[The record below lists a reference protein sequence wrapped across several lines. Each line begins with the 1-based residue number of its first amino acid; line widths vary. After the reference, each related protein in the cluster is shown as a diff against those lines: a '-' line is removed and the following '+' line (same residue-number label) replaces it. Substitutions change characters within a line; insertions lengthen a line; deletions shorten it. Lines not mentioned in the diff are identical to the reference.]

1 MKKLF
6 TLFSL
11 LLISISGMLAANIA
25 NNTVI
30 YFDATAYT
38 DIQQSIASGKK
49 LQMLLGHSSWSQGY
63 QLTAVEGYENL
74 YSVKMPNWDGCT
86 QLAFMTVD
94 SQWGGEGNSV
104 SNRVQ
109 WGYTK
114 TPVYSITSN
123 MSGNVGFAGNPLT
136 RTNNYTLPVKA
147 PKITVA
153 AAPEFATTTVGET
166 STVTVTYTVE
176 NSEEKPEISL
186 DNDAFTAE
194 DAGGTITITFAP
206 TEAKEYTATLTIAIG
221 DIKET
226 VDLVATGVA
235 ADAPKVPEILNLKA
249 GEISAIYVGETTEF
263 EVTYTLQNAEEATA
277 SIEGEGFTIKK
288 QEVGTATIEFAPTEA
303 KTYEAVVTVTSG
315 DVNKTLEI
323 SATAKKAPVVITISF
338 VNPDWEE
345 AALYAWVEGGENL
358 TGGKWPGKPMTKDE
372 TTGIFSYAL
381 TIPEDGVY
389 SFIINNNNN
398 GLQSVDME
406 GVTESTC
413 YNLGAKVGD
422 NYSLVVSENCEYT
435 PAPEPEPIDP
445 YVAIRGTMTNWEM
458 ASDIKM
464 TYNADAANGPEWYI
478 TAFEVP
484 ADGKFKVVS
493 VDAQSQTTWYGSDK
507 VDLQEGITNANA
519 DQGDA
524 DIALPAGKYDIYF
537 KVNEGRIWIQKYV
550 APEEPE
556 KPELNVSA
564 EEVVFDEL
572 TLGEEPV
579 SATETIKYEIKNSD
593 EAAVIELESDVFKA
607 EDENGTITITFAP
620 ETEGE
625 YTAELTI
632 TLGEIVKTIAISG
645 SAKAAVDPEPDPEPA
660 TQITIT
666 YVNTEGYENVDVHA
680 WGGTASATTWPGQQ
694 LTATGNQINGY
705 DTYSFTF
712 EEGAYTQC
720 LFNCGGANP
729 DACKTSDQTIDASKT
744 YFSKGTW
751 YATAEEIPAE
761 VPDVWTVVGDA
772 GLFETAWDFG
782 NTAYDMTEGE
792 AGIFTLVKED
802 VALEAK
808 AYEYKF
814 VQNRSWSGAQYPK
827 EGNYTLN
834 VAEAASYK
842 VTYTLDTKAGNGTCT
857 IEKVTSPEPDPDPE
871 PTPEITVSET
881 EVDFGEITVGEQA
894 NKEVTYTYKD
904 TEKPEISL
912 VGNGFSYTDN
922 EESIIITFAPVDAG
936 EYEGTLTVG
945 KAELAKTITLKG
957 TAKAAVVPEPEKPE
971 LIVSTEELV
980 FETLILDGEQFSSTE
995 TITYEIKN
1003 SDEAAVIAL
1012 ESEDDVFEAIDED
1025 GTITITFTPI
1035 FNNYLYKAEL
1045 TITLGDIV
1053 KTVAISAVV
1062 KPLIDD
1068 ILLPEFDDTK
1078 VGEYDEIEVLYSLHK
1093 GNEGVA
1099 RIEGDPA
1106 FEITSQEVGRMFI
1119 KFTPLEVR
1127 EYTATLIIT
1136 SGKFEREI
1144 TLIANGIAPDP
1155 EPTDITFT
1163 VQVPE
1168 GTKECWIAG
1177 TPGWTFIQ
1185 MEKVDGEENLF
1196 SITVEK
1202 TVLNGEEWKYAS
1214 GANWQ
1219 YAEVIE
1225 GNGNR
1230 TEAEDPYDVVTAW
1243 QKLYDPDFQPID
1255 PYYAIRGL
1263 NGDASWTGSGD
1274 IKLEESADAS
1284 EWVALGFTVAE
1295 GESFKVI
1302 YIDEN
1307 AKVSGYYAGLEDGCD
1322 VGQSYDDMGN
1332 LVLPAGTYNLYFK
1345 PDTELMW
1352 ISKVDTPT
1360 DAEEAIA
1367 ELIYAVDG
1375 TIIAP
1380 APFAIIDLAGKDVT
1394 NANGS
1399 LQGTYIV
1406 KTLNST
1412 AKISVK

>member
-1 MKKLF
+1 MLMKKLF

-11 LLISISGMLAANIA
+11 MLFYISGMLAANVSDGA
-25 NNTVI
+25 KI
-30 YFDATAYT
+30 YFDASEYPEVAKQEVVQLM
-38 DIQQSIASGKK
+38 I
-49 LQMLLGHSSWSQGY
+49 GHSGWSQGY
-63 QLTAVEGYENL
+63 KMDKVEGYDNIYL
-74 YSVKMPNWDGCT
+74 VTMPKWDGCT
-86 QLAFMTVD
+86 EFCFFGADALWSGESKKMSDRF
-94 SQWGGEGNSV
+94 QWMPAHTSTIAISSNV
-104 SNRVQ
+104 S
-109 WGYTK
+109 G
-114 TPVYSITSN
+114 S
-123 MSGNVGFAGNPLT
+123 VGFGGNPLK
-136 RTNNYTLPVKA
+136 RTDSYQLPVKA
-147 PKITVA
+147 PVITIG

-166 STVTVTYTVE
+166 SKATVTYTVE

-263 EVTYTLQNAEEATA
+263 EVTYELANAAEATA

-303 KTYEAVVTVTSG
+303 KTYEAVVTITSG
-315 DVNKTLEI
+315 ETTQTLEI
-323 SATAKKAPVVITISF
+323 SATATNAPVVVTIGF
-338 VNPDWEE
+338 VNPDWTEV
-345 AALYAWVEGGENL
+345 ALYAWVDGKGEL
-358 TGGKWPGKPMTKDE
+358 AGAWPGTLMTKGDNGKF
-372 TTGIFSYAL
+372 TYDL

-389 SFIINNNNN
+389 NFIINNNNN
-398 GLQSVDME
+398 GLQSVNMT

-413 YNLGAKVGD
+413 YVIETLTDGKFTVA
-422 NYSLVVSENCEYT
+422 VSENCEYQ
-435 PAPEPEPIDP
+435 APVEPEPIDP
-445 YVAIRGTMTNWEM
+445 YVAIRGTMTNWSMEN
-458 ASDIKM
+458 DIKM
-464 TYNADAANGPEWYI
+464 TYNAEAANGPEWYI

-484 ADGKFKVVS
+484 EEGQFKVVS
-493 VDAQSQTTWYGSDK
+493 VDDKSQTTWYGSDK

-550 APEEPE
+550 APEEP
-556 KPELNVSA
+556 KPSLTVSA

-572 TLGEEPV
+572 TLGDEPV
-579 SATETIKYEIKNSD
+579 SATETIIYDINNSD
-593 EAAVIELESDVFKA
+593 EAAVIALESESDVFKA
-607 EDENGTITITFAP
+607 IDEDRTITITFAP
-620 ETEGE
+620 EAEGE

-632 TLGEIVKTIAISG
+632 TLGEIVKTIAIS
-645 SAKAAVDPEPDPEPA
+645 
-660 TQITIT
+660 
-666 YVNTEGYENVDVHA
+666 
-680 WGGTASATTWPGQQ
+680 AS
-694 LTATGNQINGY
+694 
-705 DTYSFTF
+705 
-712 EEGAYTQC
+712 
-720 LFNCGGANP
+720 
-729 DACKTSDQTIDASKT
+729 
-744 YFSKGTW
+744 
-751 YATAEEIPAE
+751 
-761 VPDVWTVVGDA
+761 
-772 GLFETAWDFG
+772 
-782 NTAYDMTEGE
+782 
-792 AGIFTLVKED
+792 
-802 VALEAK
+802 
-808 AYEYKF
+808 
-814 VQNRSWSGAQYPK
+814 
-827 EGNYTLN
+827 
-834 VAEAASYK
+834 
-842 VTYTLDTKAGNGTCT
+842 
-857 IEKVTSPEPDPDPE
+857 
-871 PTPEITVSET
+871 
-881 EVDFGEITVGEQA
+881 
-894 NKEVTYTYKD
+894 
-904 TEKPEISL
+904 
-912 VGNGFSYTDN
+912 
-922 EESIIITFAPVDAG
+922 
-936 EYEGTLTVG
+936 
-945 KAELAKTITLKG
+945 
-957 TAKAAVVPEPEKPE
+957 AKAAVVPEPELEFALVGRLNGDNDTEILDYASGYKFTKESEFVYTLNVTFTGTIESSGKQVQKVKLVDAQGNIWARNSSKTIYIQGTEGKDVTATMTKGETASSAYLVTEAGVEYKITYTLNDGKTGGQLTFEKVEVIEPEKPE
-971 LIVSTEELV
+971 LIVSTEEVV

-995 TITYEIKN
+995 TITYKINN

-1012 ESEDDVFEAIDED
+1012 ESESEVFEAEDED

-1035 FNNYLYKAEL
+1035 FRNASYKATL

-1068 ILLPEFDDTK
+1068 LIYPGFDDTK
-1078 VGEYDEIEVLYSLHK
+1078 VGEYEEIEMLYSLHK

-1106 FEITSQEVGRMFI
+1106 FEITSQDVGQIFI
-1119 KFTPLEVR
+1119 KFTPLEAK

-1136 SGKFEREI
+1136 SGKFEREL
-1144 TLIANGIAPDP
+1144 TLIATGLAPDP

-1168 GTKECWIAG
+1168 GTKECYIAG
-1177 TPGWTFIQ
+1177 TSDDEDLAWKFIQ

-1202 TVLNGEEWKYAS
+1202 TVLDGKQWKYAS
-1214 GANWQ
+1214 GADWQ
-1219 YAEVIE
+1219 YAEVYE

-1230 TEAEDPYDVVTAW
+1230 TEAGDPYDVVTAW

-1307 AKVSGYYAGLEDGCD
+1307 AKVSGYYAGLEEGCEI
-1322 VGQSYDDMGN
+1322 GQTYDDNGN

-1345 PDTELMW
+1345 PNTELMW

-1406 KTLNST
+1406 KTQNST

>member
-6 TLFSL
+6 TCLML
-11 LLISISGMLAANIA
+11 MVGMLLPL
-25 NNTVI
+25 T
-30 YFDATAYT
+30 ATAADLKADLTIYY
-38 DIQQSIASGKK
+38 DVSDFGDFSGNKLQLMVGHDSYSIAYEMK
-49 LQMLLGHSSWSQGY
+49 
-63 QLTAVEGYENL
+63 AVEGYDNL
-74 YSVKMPNWDGCT
+74 YSVNIGDVNSGN
-86 QLAFMTVD
+86 
-94 SQWGGEGNSV
+94 SWGGANQLGIMAATSVWGSENS
-104 SNRVQ
+104 SPTHCF
-109 WGYTK
+109 GYTSLK
-114 TPVYSITSN
+114 TGIYKLTKN
-123 MSGNVGFAGNPLT
+123 LSGNVLFTGKSTLSIT
-136 RTNNYTLPVKA
+136 ENYTLPAKDPVINVGA
-147 PKITVA
+147 LSQFPS
-153 AAPEFATTTVGET
+153 TTVNET
-166 STVTVTYTVE
+166 STATLTYTVE
-176 NSEEKPEISL
+176 NSDETAKVTVEGEG
-186 DNDAFTAE
+186 FTAE
-194 DAGGTITITFAP
+194 DVAGTITITFAP

-226 VDLVATGVA
+226 VDLVAAGVA
-235 ADAPKVPEILNLKA
+235 ADAPKVPEILNLAA
-249 GEISAIYVGETTEF
+249 GEIAEVFAGGTTEF
-263 EVTYTLQNAEEATA
+263 DVTYTLLNAEEATV

-288 QEVGTATIEFAPTEA
+288 QDKGTATIEFAPTEA

-323 SATAKKAPVVITISF
+323 SATAKKVPVVITISF
-338 VNPDWEE
+338 VNPGKWTE
-345 AALYAWVEGGENL
+345 AAFYAWGADGLPSTWPGELMNQGENGKFTYQL
-358 TGGKWPGKPMTKDE
+358 T
-372 TTGIFSYAL
+372 L
-381 TIPEDGVY
+381 PENGTY
-389 SFIINNNNN
+389 NFIINNNNN
-398 GLQSVDME
+398 GIKSVDMT

-445 YVAIRGTMTNWEM
+445 YVAIRGTMTNWSMEN
-458 ASDIKM
+458 DIKM
-464 TYNADAANGPEWYI
+464 TYNAEAANGPEWYI

-484 ADGKFKVVS
+484 EEGQFKVVS
-493 VDAQSQTTWYGSDK
+493 VDDKSQTTWYGSDK

-550 APEEPE
+550 APEDP
-556 KPELNVSA
+556 KPSLTVSA

-572 TLGEEPV
+572 TLGDEPV
-579 SATETIKYEIKNSD
+579 SATATITYDIKNSDEAAVIALESEVFEAIDEDGTITITFAPEAEGEYTAELTITLGEIVKTIAISGSAKAAVVPDPELEFALVGRLNGDNDTEILDYASGYKFTKESEFVYTLNVTFTGTIESSGKQVQKVKLVDAQGNIWARNSSKTIYIQGTEGKDVTATMTKGETGSSAYLVTEAGVEYKITYTLNDGKTGGQITFEKVDAPEPELIVSTEEVVFETLILDGEQFSSTETITYEIKNSD

-620 ETEGE
+620 I
-625 YTAELTI
+625 Y
-632 TLGEIVKTIAISG
+632 
-645 SAKAAVDPEPDPEPA
+645 
-660 TQITIT
+660 
-666 YVNTEGYENVDVHA
+666 
-680 WGGTASATTWPGQQ
+680 
-694 LTATGNQINGY
+694 
-705 DTYSFTF
+705 
-712 EEGAYTQC
+712 
-720 LFNCGGANP
+720 
-729 DACKTSDQTIDASKT
+729 
-744 YFSKGTW
+744 
-751 YATAEEIPAE
+751 
-761 VPDVWTVVGDA
+761 
-772 GLFETAWDFG
+772 
-782 NTAYDMTEGE
+782 
-792 AGIFTLVKED
+792 
-802 VALEAK
+802 
-808 AYEYKF
+808 
-814 VQNRSWSGAQYPK
+814 
-827 EGNYTLN
+827 
-834 VAEAASYK
+834 
-842 VTYTLDTKAGNGTCT
+842 
-857 IEKVTSPEPDPDPE
+857 
-871 PTPEITVSET
+871 
-881 EVDFGEITVGEQA
+881 
-894 NKEVTYTYKD
+894 
-904 TEKPEISL
+904 
-912 VGNGFSYTDN
+912 
-922 EESIIITFAPVDAG
+922 
-936 EYEGTLTVG
+936 
-945 KAELAKTITLKG
+945 
-957 TAKAAVVPEPEKPE
+957 
-971 LIVSTEELV
+971 
-980 FETLILDGEQFSSTE
+980 
-995 TITYEIKN
+995 
-1003 SDEAAVIAL
+1003 
-1012 ESEDDVFEAIDED
+1012 
-1025 GTITITFTPI
+1025 
-1035 FNNYLYKAEL
+1035 NNYLYKAEL

-1068 ILLPEFDDTK
+1068 LIYPGFDDTK
-1078 VGEYDEIEVLYSLHK
+1078 VGEYEEIEMLYSLHK
-1093 GNEGVA
+1093 GNEGEA

-1106 FEITSQEVGRMFI
+1106 FEITWQEVGRMFI
-1119 KFTPLEVR
+1119 KFTPLEVK

-1168 GTKECWIAG
+1168 GTKECYIAG
-1177 TPGWTFIQ
+1177 TPGWAFIP

-1202 TVLNGEEWKYAS
+1202 TVLNGEQWKYAS
-1214 GANWQ
+1214 GADWQ

-1307 AKVSGYYAGLEDGCD
+1307 ADVSGYYAGLEEGCD
-1322 VGQSYDDMGN
+1322 VGQTYDDNGN

-1394 NANGS
+1394 KANGS

>member
-6 TLFSL
+6 TCLML
-11 LLISISGMLAANIA
+11 MVGMLLPL
-25 NNTVI
+25 T
-30 YFDATAYT
+30 ATAADLKADLTIYY
-38 DIQQSIASGKK
+38 DVSDFGDFSGNKLQLMVGHDSYSIAYEMK
-49 LQMLLGHSSWSQGY
+49 
-63 QLTAVEGYENL
+63 AVEGYDNL
-74 YSVKMPNWDGCT
+74 YSVNIGDVNSGN
-86 QLAFMTVD
+86 
-94 SQWGGEGNSV
+94 SWGGANQLGIMAATSVWGSENS
-104 SNRVQ
+104 SPTHRFS
-109 WGYTK
+109 YTSLK
-114 TPVYSITSN
+114 TGIYKLTKN
-123 MSGNVGFAGNPLT
+123 LSGNVLFTGKSTLSIT
-136 RTNNYTLPVKA
+136 ENYTLPVKD
-147 PKITVA
+147 PVINVGTLSQF
-153 AAPEFATTTVGET
+153 PATTVNET
-166 STVTVTYTVE
+166 STATLTYKVE
-176 NSEEKPEISL
+176 NSDETAKVTVEGEG
-186 DNDAFTAE
+186 FTAE
-194 DAGGTITITFAP
+194 DVAGTITITFAP

-235 ADAPKVPEILNLKA
+235 ADAPKVPEILNLAA
-249 GEISAIYVGETTEF
+249 GEIAEIFAGETTEF
-263 EVTYTLQNAEEATA
+263 EVTYTLLNAEEATA

-315 DVNKTLEI
+315 ETIKTLEI
-323 SATAKKAPVVITISF
+323 SATAKNAPTKITITYVNTEGYENVYIHAWGGTASATAWPGQQLTATGNQINGYDTYSF
-338 VNPDWEE
+338 TFEEGAYVSCLFNCGVNPDACKTGDQTIDASKTYFSKGTWYATAEEIPAEVPDVWTVVGAEGLFETAWDFGNVAYDMTEGEGGIYTLVIDEVALDATDYTYKFVQNRSWSGAQYPKEGNYTLTVAE
-345 AALYAWVEGGENL
+345 AA
-358 TGGKWPGKPMTKDE
+358 
-372 TTGIFSYAL
+372 SYKVTYTLDTNAGNGTC
-381 TIPEDGVY
+381 TIEKVTSPEPD
-389 SFIINNNNN
+389 
-398 GLQSVDME
+398 
-406 GVTESTC
+406 
-413 YNLGAKVGD
+413 
-422 NYSLVVSENCEYT
+422 
-435 PAPEPEPIDP
+435 PEPEPIDP
-445 YVAIRGTMTNWEM
+445 YVAIRGTMTDWTM
-458 ASDIKM
+458 ANDIKM

-484 ADGKFKVVS
+484 EEGQFKVVS
-493 VDAQSQTTWYGSDK
+493 VDDKSQTTWYGSDK

-550 APEEPE
+550 APEEP
-556 KPELNVSA
+556 KPSLNVSA

-572 TLGEEPV
+572 TLGDEPV
-579 SATETIKYEIKNSD
+579 SATATITYTIENSD
-593 EAAVIELESDVFKA
+593 EAAVVALESEVFEA
-607 EDENGTITITFAP
+607 IDEDGTITITFAP
-620 ETEGE
+620 EAEGE

-645 SAKAAVDPEPDPEPA
+645 SAKAAVVPDPELEFA
-660 TQITIT
+660 L
-666 YVNTEGYENVDVHA
+666 VGRLNGDNDTEILDY
-680 WGGTASATTWPGQQ
+680 ASG
-694 LTATGNQINGY
+694 
-705 DTYSFTF
+705 
-712 EEGAYTQC
+712 
-720 LFNCGGANP
+720 
-729 DACKTSDQTIDASKT
+729 
-744 YFSKGTW
+744 
-751 YATAEEIPAE
+751 
-761 VPDVWTVVGDA
+761 
-772 GLFETAWDFG
+772 
-782 NTAYDMTEGE
+782 
-792 AGIFTLVKED
+792 
-802 VALEAK
+802 
-808 AYEYKF
+808 YKF
-814 VQNRSWSGAQYPK
+814 TK
-827 EGNYTLN
+827 ESEFVYTLN
-834 VAEAASYK
+834 VTFTGTIESSGKQVQKVKLVDAQGNIWARNNSKTIYIQGTEGKDVTATMTKGETTSSAYLVTEAGVEYK
-842 VTYTLDTKAGNGTCT
+842 ITYTLNDEKTGGQLTF
-857 IEKVTSPEPDPDPE
+857 EKV
-871 PTPEITVSET
+871 
-881 EVDFGEITVGEQA
+881 EVI
-894 NKEVTYTYKD
+894 
-904 TEKPEISL
+904 
-912 VGNGFSYTDN
+912 
-922 EESIIITFAPVDAG
+922 
-936 EYEGTLTVG
+936 
-945 KAELAKTITLKG
+945 
-957 TAKAAVVPEPEKPE
+957 EPEKPE
-971 LIVSTEELV
+971 LIVSTEEVV

-1012 ESEDDVFEAIDED
+1012 ESDVFKAEDED

-1093 GNEGVA
+1093 GNEGEA
-1099 RIEGDPA
+1099 RIDGDEA

-1168 GTKECWIAG
+1168 GTKECYIAG

-1202 TVLNGEEWKYAS
+1202 TVLNGEQWKYAS

-1375 TIIAP
+1375 TIYAP
-1380 APFAIIDLAGKDVT
+1380 APFVIIDLAGKDVT
-1394 NANGS
+1394 KANGS

>member
-6 TLFSL
+6 TLLMTLWLAIGSL
-11 LLISISGMLAANIA
+11 FAVDFQGGEILYLTPGNNWINNAKDHGGGNPGRYAA
-25 NNTVI
+25 
-30 YFDATAYT
+30 YFFGNGDKWVA
-38 DIQQSIASGKK
+38 
-49 LQMLLGHSSWSQGY
+49 M
-63 QLTAVEGYENL
+63 TAVAGETELYQVTAPAGYKNVIFCAMNPSSSGLSWDDKWNQTEDLTYDGTKNHYTVKNDTWDKGGGTWSL
-74 YSVKMPNWDGCT
+74 Y
-86 QLAFMTVD
+86 
-94 SQWGGEGNSV
+94 
-104 SNRVQ
+104 
-109 WGYTK
+109 
-114 TPVYSITSN
+114 TPDPVI
-123 MSGNVGFAGNPLT
+123 NVGALSQFPS
-136 RTNNYTLPVKA
+136 
-147 PKITVA
+147 
-153 AAPEFATTTVGET
+153 TTVNET
-166 STVTVTYTVE
+166 STATLTYTVD
-176 NSEEKPEISL
+176 NSDETAKVTVEGEG
-186 DNDAFTAE
+186 FTAE
-194 DAGGTITITFAP
+194 DVAGTITITFAP

-249 GEISAIYVGETTEF
+249 GEVAAIYVGETTEF
-263 EVTYTLQNAEEATA
+263 EVTYELANAEEATA

-303 KTYEAVVTVTSG
+303 KTYEAVVTITSG
-315 DVNKTLEI
+315 ETTQTLEI
-323 SATAKKAPVVITISF
+323 SATA
-338 VNPDWEE
+338 
-345 AALYAWVEGGENL
+345 
-358 TGGKWPGKPMTKDE
+358 
-372 TTGIFSYAL
+372 
-381 TIPEDGVY
+381 
-389 SFIINNNNN
+389 
-398 GLQSVDME
+398 
-406 GVTESTC
+406 
-413 YNLGAKVGD
+413 
-422 NYSLVVSENCEYT
+422 
-435 PAPEPEPIDP
+435 
-445 YVAIRGTMTNWEM
+445 
-458 ASDIKM
+458 
-464 TYNADAANGPEWYI
+464 
-478 TAFEVP
+478 
-484 ADGKFKVVS
+484 
-493 VDAQSQTTWYGSDK
+493 
-507 VDLQEGITNANA
+507 TNA
-519 DQGDA
+519 
-524 DIALPAGKYDIYF
+524 PTK
-537 KVNEGRIWIQKYV
+537 
-550 APEEPE
+550 
-556 KPELNVSA
+556 
-564 EEVVFDEL
+564 
-572 TLGEEPV
+572 
-579 SATETIKYEIKNSD
+579 
-593 EAAVIELESDVFKA
+593 
-607 EDENGTITITFAP
+607 
-620 ETEGE
+620 
-625 YTAELTI
+625 
-632 TLGEIVKTIAISG
+632 
-645 SAKAAVDPEPDPEPA
+645 
-660 TQITIT
+660 ITIT
-666 YVNTEGYENVDVHA
+666 YVNTEGYENVYVHA
-680 WGGTASATTWPGQQ
+680 WGGTASATAWPGEK
-694 LTATGNQINGY
+694 LTATGEKINGF
-705 DTYSFTF
+705 DAYSFTF
-712 EEGAYTQC
+712 DEGAYVSC

-729 DACKTSDQTIDASKT
+729 DACKTGDQTIDAAKT
-744 YFSKGTW
+744 YFYGGLW
-751 YATAEEIPAE
+751 YATEEEIPAE
-761 VPDVWTVVGDA
+761 IADVWTVVGA
-772 GLFETAWDFG
+772 EGLFETAWDFG
-782 NTAYDMTEGE
+782 NVAYDMTEGE
-792 AGIFTLVKED
+792 GGIYTLVIDE
-802 VALEAK
+802 VALDATDY
-808 AYEYKF
+808 AYKF

-827 EGNYTLN
+827 EGNYTMT

-842 VTYTLDTKAGNGTCT
+842 VTYTLDTNAGNGTCA
-857 IEKVTSPEPDPDPE
+857 IEKVTSPEPDPE

-971 LIVSTEELV
+971 LIVSTEEVV

-1003 SDEAAVIAL
+1003 SDEAAVIEL
-1012 ESEDDVFEAIDED
+1012 ESDVFKAEDEN
-1025 GTITITFTPI
+1025 GTITITFAPI
-1035 FNNYLYKAEL
+1035 YNNYLYKAEL

-1068 ILLPEFDDTK
+1068 LIYPGFDDTK
-1078 VGEYDEIEVLYSLHK
+1078 VGEYEEIEMLYSLHK

-1119 KFTPLEVR
+1119 KFTPLEVK

-1168 GTKECWIAG
+1168 GTKECYIAG
-1177 TPGWTFIQ
+1177 KPGWAFIQ

-1202 TVLNGEEWKYAS
+1202 TVLNGEQWKYAS
-1214 GANWQ
+1214 GADWQ

-1274 IKLEESADAS
+1274 IKLEESADGS
-1284 EWVALGFTVAE
+1284 EWSALGFTVAE

-1302 YIDEN
+1302 YIDEK
-1307 AKVSGYYAGLEDGCD
+1307 ADVSGYYAGLEDGCD

-1345 PDTELMW
+1345 PNTELMW

-1394 NANGS
+1394 KANGS

>member
-6 TLFSL
+6 TLLMTLWLAIGSL
-11 LLISISGMLAANIA
+11 FAVDFQGGEILYLTPGNNWINNAKDNGGGNPGRYAA
-25 NNTVI
+25 
-30 YFDATAYT
+30 YFFGNGDKWVA
-38 DIQQSIASGKK
+38 
-49 LQMLLGHSSWSQGY
+49 M
-63 QLTAVEGYENL
+63 TAVAGETELYQVTAPAGYKNVIFCAMNPSSSGLSWDDKWNQTEDLTYDGTKNHYTVKNDTWDKGGGTWSL
-74 YSVKMPNWDGCT
+74 YAPD
-86 QLAFMTVD
+86 
-94 SQWGGEGNSV
+94 
-104 SNRVQ
+104 
-109 WGYTK
+109 
-114 TPVYSITSN
+114 PVI
-123 MSGNVGFAGNPLT
+123 NVG
-136 RTNNYTLPVKA
+136 TLSQFPS
-147 PKITVA
+147 
-153 AAPEFATTTVGET
+153 TTVNET
-166 STVTVTYTVE
+166 STATLTYTVD
-176 NSEEKPEISL
+176 NSDETAKVTVEGEG
-186 DNDAFTAE
+186 FTAE
-194 DAGGTITITFAP
+194 DVEGTITITFAP

-263 EVTYTLQNAEEATA
+263 EVTYELANAEEATA

-303 KTYEAVVTVTSG
+303 KTYEAVVTITSG
-315 DVNKTLEI
+315 ETTQTLEI
-323 SATAKKAPVVITISF
+323 SATA
-338 VNPDWEE
+338 
-345 AALYAWVEGGENL
+345 
-358 TGGKWPGKPMTKDE
+358 
-372 TTGIFSYAL
+372 
-381 TIPEDGVY
+381 
-389 SFIINNNNN
+389 
-398 GLQSVDME
+398 
-406 GVTESTC
+406 
-413 YNLGAKVGD
+413 
-422 NYSLVVSENCEYT
+422 
-435 PAPEPEPIDP
+435 
-445 YVAIRGTMTNWEM
+445 
-458 ASDIKM
+458 
-464 TYNADAANGPEWYI
+464 
-478 TAFEVP
+478 
-484 ADGKFKVVS
+484 
-493 VDAQSQTTWYGSDK
+493 
-507 VDLQEGITNANA
+507 TNA
-519 DQGDA
+519 
-524 DIALPAGKYDIYF
+524 PTK
-537 KVNEGRIWIQKYV
+537 
-550 APEEPE
+550 
-556 KPELNVSA
+556 
-564 EEVVFDEL
+564 
-572 TLGEEPV
+572 
-579 SATETIKYEIKNSD
+579 
-593 EAAVIELESDVFKA
+593 
-607 EDENGTITITFAP
+607 
-620 ETEGE
+620 
-625 YTAELTI
+625 
-632 TLGEIVKTIAISG
+632 
-645 SAKAAVDPEPDPEPA
+645 
-660 TQITIT
+660 ITIT
-666 YVNTEGYENVDVHA
+666 YVNTEGYENVYVHA
-680 WGGTASATTWPGQQ
+680 WGGTASATAWPGEK
-694 LTATGNQINGY
+694 LTATGEKINGF
-705 DTYSFTF
+705 DAYSFTF
-712 EEGAYTQC
+712 DEGAYVSC

-729 DACKTSDQTIDASKT
+729 DACKTGDQTIDAAKT
-744 YFSKGTW
+744 YFYGGLW
-751 YATAEEIPAE
+751 YATEEEIPAE
-761 VPDVWTVVGDA
+761 IADVWTVVGVE

-782 NTAYDMTEGE
+782 NVAYDMTEGE
-792 AGIFTLVKED
+792 AGIYTLVIDE
-802 VALEAK
+802 VALDATD
-808 AYEYKF
+808 YTYKF

-842 VTYTLDTKAGNGTCT
+842 VTYTLDTKAGNGTCA
-857 IEKVTSPEPDPDPE
+857 IEKVTSPEPDPEPEPEPE

-957 TAKAAVVPEPEKPE
+957 TAKAAVDPEPEPDPDPTPEYPKTITVKVACAWETCNIWAWYADESGNVYTEWPGEAMTKGEDGFYAIEMSIESPVYFKVNAGLGKTESENYMTELSESTCFNMDGLTLVVNEDCEYEEPVKIEPYYGIRGITGSWEMADDIKLTEDADKAEWYITNIEVDGTQEFKVVYVDETGAATWYGAGAVEANEALGEFGEGDENIKLAAGKYDIYFKVNEGKIWIQKYVAPKPE
-971 LIVSTEELV
+971 LIVSTEEVV

-995 TITYEIKN
+995 TITYEIIN

-1012 ESEDDVFEAIDED
+1012 ESEVFEAEDEN
-1025 GTITITFTPI
+1025 GTITITFAPI
-1035 FNNYLYKAEL
+1035 YNNYLYKAEL

-1068 ILLPEFDDTK
+1068 LIYPGFDDTK
-1078 VGEYDEIEVLYSLHK
+1078 VGEYEEIEMLYSLHK

-1119 KFTPLEVR
+1119 KFTPLEVK

-1144 TLIANGIAPDP
+1144 TIIANGIAPDP

-1168 GTKECWIAG
+1168 GTKECYIAG
-1177 TPGWTFIQ
+1177 TSDDEDLAWKFIQ

-1202 TVLNGEEWKYAS
+1202 TVLDGKQWKYAS
-1214 GANWQ
+1214 GADWQ

-1230 TEAEDPYDVVTAW
+1230 TEADDPYDVVTAW

-1307 AKVSGYYAGLEDGCD
+1307 AKVSGYYAGLEEGCE
-1322 VGQSYDDMGN
+1322 VGQTYDDNGN

-1345 PDTELMW
+1345 PNTELMW

-1360 DAEEAIA
+1360 DAEEAVA

-1394 NANGS
+1394 KANGS

-1406 KTLNST
+1406 KTLNSV

>member
-1 MKKLF
+1 MV
-6 TLFSL
+6 
-11 LLISISGMLAANIA
+11 GMLLPL
-25 NNTVI
+25 T
-30 YFDATAYT
+30 ATAADLKADLTIYY
-38 DIQQSIASGKK
+38 DVSDFGDFSGNKLQLMVGHDSYSIAYEMK
-49 LQMLLGHSSWSQGY
+49 
-63 QLTAVEGYENL
+63 AVEGYDNL
-74 YSVKMPNWDGCT
+74 YSVNIGDVNSGN
-86 QLAFMTVD
+86 
-94 SQWGGEGNSV
+94 SWGGANQLGIMAATSVWGSENS
-104 SNRVQ
+104 SPTHRFS
-109 WGYTK
+109 YTSLK
-114 TPVYSITSN
+114 TGIYKLTKN
-123 MSGNVGFAGNPLT
+123 LSGNVLFTGKSTLSIT
-136 RTNNYTLPVKA
+136 ENYTLPVKD
-147 PKITVA
+147 PVINVGTLSQF
-153 AAPEFATTTVGET
+153 PATTVNET
-166 STVTVTYTVE
+166 STATLTYKVE
-176 NSEEKPEISL
+176 NSDETAKVTVEGEG
-186 DNDAFTAE
+186 FTAE
-194 DAGGTITITFAP
+194 DVAGTITITFAP
-206 TEAKEYTATLTIAIG
+206 TEAKEYTATLTLTIDEVEASV
-221 DIKET
+221 E
-226 VDLVATGVA
+226 LAATA
-235 ADAPKVPEILNLKA
+235 KAEDAPVVPEILNLAA
-249 GEISAIYVGETTEF
+249 GEIAEIFAGETTEF
-263 EVTYTLQNAEEATA
+263 EVTYTLLNAEEATV

-288 QEVGTATIEFAPTEA
+288 QDKGTATIEFAPTEA

-323 SATAKKAPVVITISF
+323 SATAKKVPVVITISF
-338 VNPDWEE
+338 VNPDWTE
-345 AALYAWVEGGENL
+345 AAIWAWIDGGENL
-358 TGGKWPGKPMTKDE
+358 TGGEWPGKAMTKGENGKFTYD
-372 TTGIFSYAL
+372 L
-381 TIPEDGVY
+381 TLPENGTY
-389 SFIINNNNN
+389 NFIINNNGN
-398 GLQSVDME
+398 GLQSVDMA

-413 YNLGAKVGD
+413 YNLGAKSGEKY
-422 NYSLVVSENCEYT
+422 NLVVAENCDYT

-445 YVAIRGTMTNWEM
+445 YVAIRGTMTDWTM
-458 ASDIKM
+458 ANDIKM
-464 TYNADAANGPEWYI
+464 TYNAEAANGPEWYI

-484 ADGKFKVVS
+484 EEGQFKVVS
-493 VDAQSQTTWYGSDK
+493 VDDKSQTTWYGSDK

-537 KVNEGRIWIQKYV
+537 KVNEGRMWIQKYV

-564 EEVVFDEL
+564 EEVVFEEL

-620 ETEGE
+620 EAEGE

-645 SAKAAVDPEPDPEPA
+645 
-660 TQITIT
+660 
-666 YVNTEGYENVDVHA
+666 
-680 WGGTASATTWPGQQ
+680 
-694 LTATGNQINGY
+694 
-705 DTYSFTF
+705 
-712 EEGAYTQC
+712 
-720 LFNCGGANP
+720 
-729 DACKTSDQTIDASKT
+729 
-744 YFSKGTW
+744 
-751 YATAEEIPAE
+751 
-761 VPDVWTVVGDA
+761 
-772 GLFETAWDFG
+772 
-782 NTAYDMTEGE
+782 
-792 AGIFTLVKED
+792 
-802 VALEAK
+802 
-808 AYEYKF
+808 
-814 VQNRSWSGAQYPK
+814 
-827 EGNYTLN
+827 
-834 VAEAASYK
+834 
-842 VTYTLDTKAGNGTCT
+842 
-857 IEKVTSPEPDPDPE
+857 
-871 PTPEITVSET
+871 
-881 EVDFGEITVGEQA
+881 
-894 NKEVTYTYKD
+894 
-904 TEKPEISL
+904 
-912 VGNGFSYTDN
+912 
-922 EESIIITFAPVDAG
+922 
-936 EYEGTLTVG
+936 
-945 KAELAKTITLKG
+945 
-957 TAKAAVVPEPEKPE
+957 TAKAAEIVEPEEPE

-1035 FNNYLYKAEL
+1035 FHNYLYKAEL

-1119 KFTPLEVR
+1119 KFTPLEVK

-1136 SGKFEREI
+1136 SGKYEREI
-1144 TLIANGIAPDP
+1144 TLIANGLAPDP

-1168 GTKECWIAG
+1168 GTKECYIAG

-1202 TVLNGEEWKYAS
+1202 TVLNGEQWKYAS

-1274 IKLEESADAS
+1274 IKLEENSDAS

>member
-11 LLISISGMLAANIA
+11 LLISISGMLAANVSDGA
-25 NNTVI
+25 KI
-30 YFDATAYT
+30 YFDASEYPEVAKQKVVQLM
-38 DIQQSIASGKK
+38 I
-49 LQMLLGHSSWSQGY
+49 GHSGWSQGY
-63 QLTAVEGYENL
+63 EMDKVEGYDNIYL
-74 YSVKMPNWDGCT
+74 VTMPKWDGCT
-86 QLAFMTVD
+86 EFCFFGADAL
-94 SQWGGEGNSV
+94 WGGESQKMGNRLQWMPAHTDVIAIS
-104 SNRVQ
+104 SNV
-109 WGYTK
+109 
-114 TPVYSITSN
+114 
-123 MSGNVGFAGNPLT
+123 SGNVGFGGNPLK
-136 RTNNYTLPVKA
+136 RTDSYQLPVKA
-147 PKITVA
+147 PVITIGAV
-153 AAPEFATTTVGET
+153 PEFATTTVGET
-166 STVTVTYTVE
+166 STATVTYTVE

-206 TEAKEYTATLTIAIG
+206 TEAKEYTATLTLTIDEVEASV
-221 DIKET
+221 E
-226 VDLVATGVA
+226 LAATA
-235 ADAPKVPEILNLKA
+235 KAEDAPVVPEILNLAA
-249 GEISAIYVGETTEF
+249 GEIAEVFAGGTTEF
-263 EVTYTLQNAEEATA
+263 DVTYTLLNAEEATV

-288 QEVGTATIEFAPTEA
+288 QDKGTATIEFAPTEA

-315 DVNKTLEI
+315 EVNKTLEI
-323 SATAKKAPVVITISF
+323 SATAKKVPVVITISF
-338 VNPDWEE
+338 VNPGKWTE
-345 AALYAWVEGGENL
+345 AAFYAWGADGL
-358 TGGKWPGKPMTKDE
+358 PSDWPGELMNQDGNGKFT
-372 TTGIFSYAL
+372 YQL
-381 TIPEDGVY
+381 TLPENGTYNFV
-389 SFIINNNNN
+389 INNNNN
-398 GLQSVDME
+398 GIQSVDMT

-413 YNLGAKVGD
+413 YNLGAKSGEKY
-422 NYSLVVSENCEYT
+422 NLVVSENCEYA

-445 YVAIRGTMTNWEM
+445 YVAIRGTMTDWDM
-458 ASDIKM
+458 ANDIKM

-493 VDAQSQTTWYGSDK
+493 VDAQSQATWYGSDK
-507 VDLQEGITNANA
+507 VDLQEGITNAGE
-519 DQGDA
+519 GDA

-537 KVNEGRIWIQKYV
+537 KVNEGRMWIQKYV
-550 APEEPE
+550 APEEP
-556 KPELNVSA
+556 KPSLNVSA

-572 TLGEEPV
+572 TLGDEPV
-579 SATETIKYEIKNSD
+579 SATATITYTIENSD
-593 EAAVIELESDVFKA
+593 EAAVVALKSEVFEA
-607 EDENGTITITFAP
+607 IDEDGTITITFAP
-620 ETEGE
+620 EAEGE

-645 SAKAAVDPEPDPEPA
+645 SAKAAVVPEPESEFALVGRLNGD
-660 TQITIT
+660 
-666 YVNTEGYENVDVHA
+666 NDTEILDY
-680 WGGTASATTWPGQQ
+680 ASG
-694 LTATGNQINGY
+694 
-705 DTYSFTF
+705 
-712 EEGAYTQC
+712 
-720 LFNCGGANP
+720 
-729 DACKTSDQTIDASKT
+729 
-744 YFSKGTW
+744 
-751 YATAEEIPAE
+751 
-761 VPDVWTVVGDA
+761 
-772 GLFETAWDFG
+772 
-782 NTAYDMTEGE
+782 
-792 AGIFTLVKED
+792 
-802 VALEAK
+802 
-808 AYEYKF
+808 YKF
-814 VQNRSWSGAQYPK
+814 NK
-827 EGNYTLN
+827 ESEFVYTLN
-834 VAEAASYK
+834 VTFTGTIESSGKQVQKVKLVDAQGNIWARNSSKTIYIQGTEDKDVTATMTKGETTSSAYLVTEAGVEYK
-842 VTYTLDTKAGNGTCT
+842 ITYTLNDEKTGGQLTF
-857 IEKVTSPEPDPDPE
+857 EKVE
-871 PTPEITVSET
+871 
-881 EVDFGEITVGEQA
+881 
-894 NKEVTYTYKD
+894 
-904 TEKPEISL
+904 
-912 VGNGFSYTDN
+912 
-922 EESIIITFAPVDAG
+922 
-936 EYEGTLTVG
+936 
-945 KAELAKTITLKG
+945 
-957 TAKAAVVPEPEKPE
+957 VPEPE

-1003 SDEAAVIAL
+1003 SDEAAVIEL
-1012 ESEDDVFEAIDED
+1012 ESDVFKAEDEN
-1025 GTITITFTPI
+1025 GTITITFAPI
-1035 FNNYLYKAEL
+1035 YNNYLYKAEL

-1068 ILLPEFDDTK
+1068 LIYPGFDDTK
-1078 VGEYDEIEVLYSLHK
+1078 VGEYEEIEMLYSLHK

-1119 KFTPLEVR
+1119 KFTPLEVK

-1168 GTKECWIAG
+1168 GTKECYIAG
-1177 TPGWTFIQ
+1177 TPGWAFIQ

-1202 TVLNGEEWKYAS
+1202 TVLNGEQWKYAS
-1214 GANWQ
+1214 GADWQ

-1274 IKLEESADAS
+1274 IKLEESAS

-1307 AKVSGYYAGLEDGCD
+1307 ADVSGYYAGLEDGCD

-1380 APFAIIDLAGKDVT
+1380 APFAIIDLSGKDVT
-1394 NANGS
+1394 KANGS

-1406 KTLNST
+1406 KTINST

>member
-1 MKKLF
+1 MV
-6 TLFSL
+6 
-11 LLISISGMLAANIA
+11 GMLLPL
-25 NNTVI
+25 T
-30 YFDATAYT
+30 ATAADLKADLTIYY
-38 DIQQSIASGKK
+38 DVSDFGDFSGNKLQLMVGHDSYSIAYEMK
-49 LQMLLGHSSWSQGY
+49 
-63 QLTAVEGYENL
+63 AVEGYDNL
-74 YSVKMPNWDGCT
+74 YSVNIGDVNSGN
-86 QLAFMTVD
+86 
-94 SQWGGEGNSV
+94 SWGGANQLGIMAATSVWGSENS
-104 SNRVQ
+104 SPTHRF
-109 WGYTK
+109 GYTSLK
-114 TPVYSITSN
+114 TGIYKLTKN
-123 MSGNVGFAGNPLT
+123 LSGNVLFTGKSTLSIT
-136 RTNNYTLPVKA
+136 ENYTLPAKDPVINVGA
-147 PKITVA
+147 LSQFPS
-153 AAPEFATTTVGET
+153 TTVNET
-166 STVTVTYTVE
+166 STATLTYTVE
-176 NSEEKPEISL
+176 NSDETAKVTVEGEG
-186 DNDAFTAE
+186 FTAE
-194 DAGGTITITFAP
+194 DVAGTITITFAP

-263 EVTYTLQNAEEATA
+263 EVTYELANAEEATA

-303 KTYEAVVTVTSG
+303 KTYEAVVTITSG
-315 DVNKTLEI
+315 ETTQTLEI
-323 SATAKKAPVVITISF
+323 SATA
-338 VNPDWEE
+338 
-345 AALYAWVEGGENL
+345 
-358 TGGKWPGKPMTKDE
+358 
-372 TTGIFSYAL
+372 
-381 TIPEDGVY
+381 
-389 SFIINNNNN
+389 
-398 GLQSVDME
+398 
-406 GVTESTC
+406 
-413 YNLGAKVGD
+413 
-422 NYSLVVSENCEYT
+422 
-435 PAPEPEPIDP
+435 
-445 YVAIRGTMTNWEM
+445 
-458 ASDIKM
+458 
-464 TYNADAANGPEWYI
+464 
-478 TAFEVP
+478 
-484 ADGKFKVVS
+484 
-493 VDAQSQTTWYGSDK
+493 
-507 VDLQEGITNANA
+507 TNA
-519 DQGDA
+519 
-524 DIALPAGKYDIYF
+524 PTK
-537 KVNEGRIWIQKYV
+537 
-550 APEEPE
+550 
-556 KPELNVSA
+556 
-564 EEVVFDEL
+564 
-572 TLGEEPV
+572 
-579 SATETIKYEIKNSD
+579 
-593 EAAVIELESDVFKA
+593 
-607 EDENGTITITFAP
+607 
-620 ETEGE
+620 
-625 YTAELTI
+625 
-632 TLGEIVKTIAISG
+632 
-645 SAKAAVDPEPDPEPA
+645 
-660 TQITIT
+660 ITIT
-666 YVNTEGYENVDVHA
+666 YVNTEGYENVYVHA
-680 WGGTASATTWPGQQ
+680 WGGTASATAWPGEK
-694 LTATGNQINGY
+694 LTATGEKINGF
-705 DTYSFTF
+705 DAYSFTF
-712 EEGAYTQC
+712 DEGAYVSC

-729 DACKTSDQTIDASKT
+729 DACKTGDQTIDAAKT
-744 YFSKGTW
+744 YFYGGLW
-751 YATAEEIPAE
+751 YATEEEIPAE
-761 VPDVWTVVGDA
+761 IADVWTVVGVE

-782 NTAYDMTEGE
+782 NVAYDMTEGE
-792 AGIFTLVKED
+792 AGIYTLVIDE
-802 VALEAK
+802 VALDATD
-808 AYEYKF
+808 YTYKF

-842 VTYTLDTKAGNGTCT
+842 VTYTLDTKAGNGTCAIEKISTPIPDPKPSLTVSAEEVVFDELTLGDEPVSATATITYT
-857 IEKVTSPEPDPDPE
+857 IENSDEAAVVALESEVFEAIDEDGT
-871 PTPEITVSET
+871 IT
-881 EVDFGEITVGEQA
+881 
-894 NKEVTYTYKD
+894 
-904 TEKPEISL
+904 
-912 VGNGFSYTDN
+912 
-922 EESIIITFAPVDAG
+922 ITFAPETEG
-936 EYEGTLTVG
+936 EYT
-945 KAELAKTITLKG
+945 AELTITLGEIVKTIAISG
-957 TAKAAVVPEPEKPE
+957 SAKAAVVPEPESEFALVGRLNGDNDTEILDYASGYKFNKESEFVYTLNVTFTGTIESSGKQVQKVKLVDAQGNIWARNSSKTIYIQGTEDKDVTATMTKGETTSSAYLVTEAGVEYKITYTLNDEKTGGQLTFEKVEVPEPE

-1003 SDEAAVIAL
+1003 SDEAAVIEL
-1012 ESEDDVFEAIDED
+1012 ESDVFKAEDEN
-1025 GTITITFTPI
+1025 GTITFAPI
-1035 FNNYLYKAEL
+1035 YNNYLYKAEL

-1068 ILLPEFDDTK
+1068 LIYPGFDDTK
-1078 VGEYDEIEVLYSLHK
+1078 VGEYEEIEMLYSLHK

-1119 KFTPLEVR
+1119 KFTPLEVK

-1168 GTKECWIAG
+1168 GTKECYIAG
-1177 TPGWTFIQ
+1177 TPGWAFIQ

-1202 TVLNGEEWKYAS
+1202 TVLNGEQWKYAS
-1214 GANWQ
+1214 GADWQ

-1274 IKLEESADAS
+1274 IKLEESADES

-1307 AKVSGYYAGLEDGCD
+1307 ADVSGYYAGLEEGCEI
-1322 VGQSYDDMGN
+1322 GQTYDDNGN

-1345 PDTELMW
+1345 PNTELMW

-1394 NANGS
+1394 KANGS

-1406 KTLNST
+1406 KTLNSV

>member
-1 MKKLF
+1 MTLWLAIGSLF
-6 TLFSL
+6 AVDFQGGEILYLTPGNNW
-11 LLISISGMLAANIA
+11 INNAKDNGGGNPGRYAA
-25 NNTVI
+25 
-30 YFDATAYT
+30 YFFGNGDKWVA
-38 DIQQSIASGKK
+38 
-49 LQMLLGHSSWSQGY
+49 M
-63 QLTAVEGYENL
+63 TAVAGETELYQVTAPAGYKNVIFCAMNPSSSGLSWDDKWNQTEDLTYDGTKNHYTVKNDTWDKGGGTWSL
-74 YSVKMPNWDGCT
+74 YAPD
-86 QLAFMTVD
+86 
-94 SQWGGEGNSV
+94 
-104 SNRVQ
+104 
-109 WGYTK
+109 
-114 TPVYSITSN
+114 PVI
-123 MSGNVGFAGNPLT
+123 NVG
-136 RTNNYTLPVKA
+136 TLSQFPS
-147 PKITVA
+147 
-153 AAPEFATTTVGET
+153 TTVNET
-166 STVTVTYTVE
+166 STATLTYTVD
-176 NSEEKPEISL
+176 NSDETAKVTVEGEG
-186 DNDAFTAE
+186 FTAE
-194 DAGGTITITFAP
+194 DVEGTITITFAP

-263 EVTYTLQNAEEATA
+263 EVTYELANAEEATA

-303 KTYEAVVTVTSG
+303 KTYEAVVTITSG
-315 DVNKTLEI
+315 ETTQTLEI
-323 SATAKKAPVVITISF
+323 SATA
-338 VNPDWEE
+338 
-345 AALYAWVEGGENL
+345 
-358 TGGKWPGKPMTKDE
+358 
-372 TTGIFSYAL
+372 
-381 TIPEDGVY
+381 
-389 SFIINNNNN
+389 
-398 GLQSVDME
+398 
-406 GVTESTC
+406 
-413 YNLGAKVGD
+413 
-422 NYSLVVSENCEYT
+422 
-435 PAPEPEPIDP
+435 
-445 YVAIRGTMTNWEM
+445 
-458 ASDIKM
+458 
-464 TYNADAANGPEWYI
+464 
-478 TAFEVP
+478 
-484 ADGKFKVVS
+484 
-493 VDAQSQTTWYGSDK
+493 
-507 VDLQEGITNANA
+507 TNA
-519 DQGDA
+519 
-524 DIALPAGKYDIYF
+524 PTK
-537 KVNEGRIWIQKYV
+537 
-550 APEEPE
+550 
-556 KPELNVSA
+556 
-564 EEVVFDEL
+564 
-572 TLGEEPV
+572 
-579 SATETIKYEIKNSD
+579 
-593 EAAVIELESDVFKA
+593 
-607 EDENGTITITFAP
+607 
-620 ETEGE
+620 
-625 YTAELTI
+625 
-632 TLGEIVKTIAISG
+632 
-645 SAKAAVDPEPDPEPA
+645 
-660 TQITIT
+660 ITIT
-666 YVNTEGYENVDVHA
+666 YVNTEGYENVYVHA
-680 WGGTASATTWPGQQ
+680 WGGTASATAWPGEK
-694 LTATGNQINGY
+694 LTATGEKINGF
-705 DTYSFTF
+705 DAYSFTF
-712 EEGAYTQC
+712 DEGAYVSC

-729 DACKTSDQTIDASKT
+729 DACKTGDQTIDAAKT
-744 YFSKGTW
+744 YFYGGLW
-751 YATAEEIPAE
+751 YATEEEIPAE
-761 VPDVWTVVGDA
+761 IADVWTVVGVE

-782 NTAYDMTEGE
+782 NVAYDMTEGE
-792 AGIFTLVKED
+792 AGIYTLVIDE
-802 VALEAK
+802 VALDATD
-808 AYEYKF
+808 YTYKF

-842 VTYTLDTKAGNGTCT
+842 VTYTLDTKAGNGTCA
-857 IEKVTSPEPDPDPE
+857 IEKVTSPEPDPEPEPEPE

-957 TAKAAVVPEPEKPE
+957 TAKAAVDPEPEPDPDPTPEYPKTITVKVACAWETCNIWAWYADESGNVYTEWPGEAMTKGEDGFYAIEMSIESPVYFKVNAGLGKTESENYMTELSESTCFNMDGLTLVVNEDCEYEEPVKIEPYYGIRGITGSWEMADDIKLTEDADKAEWYITNIEVDGTQEFKVVYVDETGAATWYGAGAVEANEALGEFGEGDENIKLAAGKYDIYFKVNEGKIWIQKYVAPKPE
-971 LIVSTEELV
+971 LIVSTEEVV

-995 TITYEIKN
+995 TITYEIIN

-1012 ESEDDVFEAIDED
+1012 ESEVFEAEDEN
-1025 GTITITFTPI
+1025 GTITITFAPI
-1035 FNNYLYKAEL
+1035 YNNYLYKAEL

-1068 ILLPEFDDTK
+1068 LIYPGFDDTK
-1078 VGEYDEIEVLYSLHK
+1078 VGEYEEIEMLYSLHK

-1119 KFTPLEVR
+1119 KFTPLEVK

-1144 TLIANGIAPDP
+1144 TIIANGIAPDP

-1168 GTKECWIAG
+1168 GTKECYIAG
-1177 TPGWTFIQ
+1177 TSDDEDLAWKFIQ

-1202 TVLNGEEWKYAS
+1202 TVLDGKQWKYAS
-1214 GANWQ
+1214 GADWQ

-1230 TEAEDPYDVVTAW
+1230 TEADDPYDVVTAW

-1307 AKVSGYYAGLEDGCD
+1307 AKVSGYYAGLEEGCE
-1322 VGQSYDDMGN
+1322 VGQTYDDNGN

-1345 PDTELMW
+1345 PNTELMW

-1360 DAEEAIA
+1360 DAEEAVA

-1394 NANGS
+1394 KANGS

-1406 KTLNST
+1406 KTLNSV

>member
-11 LLISISGMLAANIA
+11 LLISISGMLAANVSDGA
-25 NNTVI
+25 KI
-30 YFDATAYT
+30 YFDASEYPDVAKQKVVQLM
-38 DIQQSIASGKK
+38 I
-49 LQMLLGHSSWSQGY
+49 GHSGWSQGY
-63 QLTAVEGYENL
+63 KMDKVEGYDNIYL
-74 YSVKMPNWDGCT
+74 VTMPKWDGCT
-86 QLAFMTVD
+86 EFCFFGADAL
-94 SQWGGEGNSV
+94 WGGESQKMGNRLQWMPAHTDVIAISSNV
-104 SNRVQ
+104 S
-109 WGYTK
+109 G
-114 TPVYSITSN
+114 S
-123 MSGNVGFAGNPLT
+123 VGFGGNPLK
-136 RTNNYTLPVKA
+136 RTDSYQLPVKDPIINVGA
-147 PKITVA
+147 LSQFPS
-153 AAPEFATTTVGET
+153 TTVNET
-166 STVTVTYTVE
+166 STATLTYTVD
-176 NSEEKPEISL
+176 NSDETAKVTVEGEG
-186 DNDAFTAE
+186 FTAE
-194 DAGGTITITFAP
+194 DVEGTITITFAP

-263 EVTYTLQNAEEATA
+263 DVTYTLLNAEEATA

-303 KTYEAVVTVTSG
+303 KTYEAVVTITSG
-315 DVNKTLEI
+315 ETTQTLEI
-323 SATAKKAPVVITISF
+323 SATA
-338 VNPDWEE
+338 
-345 AALYAWVEGGENL
+345 
-358 TGGKWPGKPMTKDE
+358 
-372 TTGIFSYAL
+372 
-381 TIPEDGVY
+381 
-389 SFIINNNNN
+389 
-398 GLQSVDME
+398 
-406 GVTESTC
+406 
-413 YNLGAKVGD
+413 
-422 NYSLVVSENCEYT
+422 
-435 PAPEPEPIDP
+435 
-445 YVAIRGTMTNWEM
+445 
-458 ASDIKM
+458 
-464 TYNADAANGPEWYI
+464 
-478 TAFEVP
+478 
-484 ADGKFKVVS
+484 
-493 VDAQSQTTWYGSDK
+493 
-507 VDLQEGITNANA
+507 TNA
-519 DQGDA
+519 
-524 DIALPAGKYDIYF
+524 PTK
-537 KVNEGRIWIQKYV
+537 
-550 APEEPE
+550 
-556 KPELNVSA
+556 
-564 EEVVFDEL
+564 
-572 TLGEEPV
+572 
-579 SATETIKYEIKNSD
+579 
-593 EAAVIELESDVFKA
+593 
-607 EDENGTITITFAP
+607 
-620 ETEGE
+620 
-625 YTAELTI
+625 
-632 TLGEIVKTIAISG
+632 
-645 SAKAAVDPEPDPEPA
+645 
-660 TQITIT
+660 ITIT
-666 YVNTEGYENVDVHA
+666 YVNTEGYEKVYIHA
-680 WGGTASATTWPGQQ
+680 WGGTASATAWPGQQ

-712 EEGAYTQC
+712 EEGAYVSC
-720 LFNCGGANP
+720 LFNCGVNP
-729 DACKTSDQTIDASKT
+729 DACKTGDQTIDASKT

-761 VPDVWTVVGDA
+761 VPDVWTVVGAED
-772 GLFETAWDFG
+772 LFETAWDFG
-782 NTAYDMTEGE
+782 NVAYDMTEGE
-792 AGIFTLVKED
+792 AGIYTLVIDE
-802 VALEAK
+802 VALDATD
-808 AYEYKF
+808 YTYKF

-842 VTYTLDTKAGNGTCT
+842 VTYTLDTKAGNGTCAIEKISTPIPDPKPSLTVSAEEVVFDELTLGDEPVSATATITYT
-857 IEKVTSPEPDPDPE
+857 IENSDETAVVALESEVFEAIDEDGT
-871 PTPEITVSET
+871 IT
-881 EVDFGEITVGEQA
+881 
-894 NKEVTYTYKD
+894 
-904 TEKPEISL
+904 
-912 VGNGFSYTDN
+912 
-922 EESIIITFAPVDAG
+922 ITFAPEAEG
-936 EYEGTLTVG
+936 EYTAQL
-945 KAELAKTITLKG
+945 TITLGEIVK
-957 TAKAAVVPEPEKPE
+957 TIAISASAKAAVVPEPELEFALVGRLNGDNDTEILDYASGYKFTKESEFVYTLNVTFTGTIESSDKQVQKVKLVDAQGNIWARNSSKTIYIQGTEGKDFTATMTKGETASSAYLVTEAGVEYKITYTLNDGKTGGQLTFEKVEVPEPE
-971 LIVSTEELV
+971 LIVSTEEVV

-995 TITYEIKN
+995 TITYEIRN
-1003 SDEAAVIAL
+1003 SDEEAVIAL
-1012 ESEDDVFEAIDED
+1012 ESEVFEAEDED
-1025 GTITITFTPI
+1025 GTITITFTPT
-1035 FNNYLYKAEL
+1035 FRNASYKATL

-1068 ILLPEFDDTK
+1068 LIYPGFDDTK
-1078 VGEYDEIEVLYSLHK
+1078 VGEYEEIEMLYSLHK

-1119 KFTPLEVR
+1119 KFTPLEVK

-1168 GTKECWIAG
+1168 GTKECYIAG
-1177 TPGWTFIQ
+1177 TSDDEDLAWKFIQ

-1202 TVLNGEEWKYAS
+1202 TVLDGKQWKYAS
-1214 GANWQ
+1214 GADWQ

-1230 TEAEDPYDVVTAW
+1230 TEAGDPYDVVTAW

-1274 IKLEESADAS
+1274 IKLEKSADAS

-1307 AKVSGYYAGLEDGCD
+1307 AKVSGYYAGLEDGCE
-1322 VGQSYDDMGN
+1322 VGQTYDDNGN

-1375 TIIAP
+1375 TIFAP

-1394 NANGS
+1394 KANGS

-1406 KTLNST
+1406 KTLNSV

>member
-6 TLFSL
+6 TCLML
-11 LLISISGMLAANIA
+11 MVGMLLPL
-25 NNTVI
+25 T
-30 YFDATAYT
+30 ATAADLKADLTIYY
-38 DIQQSIASGKK
+38 DVSDFGDFSGNKLQLMVGHDSYSIAYEMK
-49 LQMLLGHSSWSQGY
+49 
-63 QLTAVEGYENL
+63 AVEGYDNL
-74 YSVKMPNWDGCT
+74 YSVNIGDVNSGN
-86 QLAFMTVD
+86 
-94 SQWGGEGNSV
+94 SWGGANQLGIMAATSVWGSENS
-104 SNRVQ
+104 SPTHRF
-109 WGYTK
+109 GYTSLK
-114 TPVYSITSN
+114 TGIYKLTKN
-123 MSGNVGFAGNPLT
+123 LSGNVLFTGKSTLSIT
-136 RTNNYTLPVKA
+136 ENYTLPAKDPVINVGA
-147 PKITVA
+147 LSQFPS
-153 AAPEFATTTVGET
+153 TTVNET
-166 STVTVTYTVE
+166 STATLTYTVE
-176 NSEEKPEISL
+176 NSDETAKVTVEGEG
-186 DNDAFTAE
+186 FTAE
-194 DAGGTITITFAP
+194 DVAGTITITFAP

-263 EVTYTLQNAEEATA
+263 EVTYELANAEEATA

-303 KTYEAVVTVTSG
+303 KTYEAVVTITSG
-315 DVNKTLEI
+315 ETTQTLEI
-323 SATAKKAPVVITISF
+323 SATA
-338 VNPDWEE
+338 
-345 AALYAWVEGGENL
+345 
-358 TGGKWPGKPMTKDE
+358 
-372 TTGIFSYAL
+372 
-381 TIPEDGVY
+381 
-389 SFIINNNNN
+389 
-398 GLQSVDME
+398 
-406 GVTESTC
+406 
-413 YNLGAKVGD
+413 
-422 NYSLVVSENCEYT
+422 
-435 PAPEPEPIDP
+435 
-445 YVAIRGTMTNWEM
+445 
-458 ASDIKM
+458 
-464 TYNADAANGPEWYI
+464 
-478 TAFEVP
+478 
-484 ADGKFKVVS
+484 
-493 VDAQSQTTWYGSDK
+493 
-507 VDLQEGITNANA
+507 TNA
-519 DQGDA
+519 
-524 DIALPAGKYDIYF
+524 PTK
-537 KVNEGRIWIQKYV
+537 
-550 APEEPE
+550 
-556 KPELNVSA
+556 
-564 EEVVFDEL
+564 
-572 TLGEEPV
+572 
-579 SATETIKYEIKNSD
+579 
-593 EAAVIELESDVFKA
+593 
-607 EDENGTITITFAP
+607 
-620 ETEGE
+620 
-625 YTAELTI
+625 
-632 TLGEIVKTIAISG
+632 
-645 SAKAAVDPEPDPEPA
+645 
-660 TQITIT
+660 ITIT
-666 YVNTEGYENVDVHA
+666 YVNTEGYENVYVHA
-680 WGGTASATTWPGQQ
+680 WGGTASATAWPGEK
-694 LTATGNQINGY
+694 LTATGEKINGF
-705 DTYSFTF
+705 DAYSFTF
-712 EEGAYTQC
+712 DEGAYVSC

-729 DACKTSDQTIDASKT
+729 DACKTGDQTIDAAKT
-744 YFSKGTW
+744 YFYGGLW
-751 YATAEEIPAE
+751 YATEEEIPAE
-761 VPDVWTVVGDA
+761 IADVWTVVGVE

-782 NTAYDMTEGE
+782 NVAYDMTEGE
-792 AGIFTLVKED
+792 AGIYTLVIDE
-802 VALEAK
+802 VALDATD
-808 AYEYKF
+808 YTYKF

-842 VTYTLDTKAGNGTCT
+842 VTYTLDTKAGNGTCAIEKISTPIPDPKPSLTVSAEEVVFDELTLGDEPVSATATITYT
-857 IEKVTSPEPDPDPE
+857 IENSDEAAVVALESEVFEAIDEDGT
-871 PTPEITVSET
+871 IT
-881 EVDFGEITVGEQA
+881 
-894 NKEVTYTYKD
+894 
-904 TEKPEISL
+904 
-912 VGNGFSYTDN
+912 
-922 EESIIITFAPVDAG
+922 ITFAPETEG
-936 EYEGTLTVG
+936 EYT
-945 KAELAKTITLKG
+945 AELTITLGEIVKTIAISG
-957 TAKAAVVPEPEKPE
+957 SAKAAVVPEPESEFALVGRLNGDNDTEILDYASGYKFNKESEFVYTLNVTFTGTIESSGKQVQKVKLVDAQGNIWARNSSKTIYIQGTEDKDVTATMTKGETTSSAYLVTEAGVEYKITYTLNDEKTGGQLTFEKVEVPEPE

-1003 SDEAAVIAL
+1003 SDEAAVIEL
-1012 ESEDDVFEAIDED
+1012 ESDVFKAEDEN
-1025 GTITITFTPI
+1025 GTITITFAPI
-1035 FNNYLYKAEL
+1035 YNNYLYKAEL

-1068 ILLPEFDDTK
+1068 LIYPGFDDTK
-1078 VGEYDEIEVLYSLHK
+1078 VGEYEEIEMLYSLHK

-1119 KFTPLEVR
+1119 KFTPLEVK

-1168 GTKECWIAG
+1168 GTKECYIAG
-1177 TPGWTFIQ
+1177 TPGWAFIQ

-1202 TVLNGEEWKYAS
+1202 TVLNGEQWKYAS
-1214 GANWQ
+1214 GADWQ

-1274 IKLEESADAS
+1274 IKLEESADES

-1307 AKVSGYYAGLEDGCD
+1307 ADVSGYYAGLEEGCEI
-1322 VGQSYDDMGN
+1322 GQTYDDNGN

-1345 PDTELMW
+1345 PNTELMW

-1394 NANGS
+1394 KANGS

-1406 KTLNST
+1406 KTLNSV